1 MKKYILLFILIISYT
16 TDIYSQVKQWG
27 EITTE
32 TIVKNFSEAPRSSF
46 SLYKSNFVIF
56 GDREDQA
63 KAQFSV
69 QYELFK
75 ESGIFIA
82 YSQIMFWMVYDNSSP
97 FTEINFNPELFWNY
111 GNQFN
116 FIQVGFYE
124 HKSNGRDGS
133 LSRNWDRS
141 YAEFQVSIGVILNA
155 GIDVKGFYI
164 WNEGDEN
171 KDIAD
176 YMGYYETKIFL
187 RILKP
192 GIAKI
197 TEKQELY
204 IRGGT
209 GRSNYGLDFNKCW
222 IEAGLEFRLKFLSL
236 QPYFFIQGF
245 YGYGESLI
253 DYNLKDRA
261 VRAGIIF

>member
-1 MKKYILLFILIISYT
+1 MKKFILSLILIIPYT
-16 TDIYSQVKQWG
+16 ADIYPQERQWRG
-27 EITTE
+27 VTTE
-32 TIVKNFSEAPRSSF
+32 TITENFSEAPRSSF

-56 GDREDQA
+56 GDRENQA

-69 QYELFK
+69 QYKLFK
-75 ESGIFIA
+75 ESEIFIA
-82 YSQIMFWMVYDNSSP
+82 YSQIMFWRVYDKSSP

-111 GNQFN
+111 GNELN
-116 FIQVGFYE
+116 FIQLGFYE

-141 YAEFQVSIGVILNA
+141 YAEFQVSTGEILNA

-176 YMGYYETKIFL
+176 YMGYYEAKIFL
-187 RILKP
+187 KLLKP
-192 GIAKI
+192 GITKI

-222 IEAGLEFRLKFLSL
+222 IEAGLQFRMKYLSL
-236 QPYFFIQGF
+236 QPYLFIQGF

-261 VRAGIIF
+261 VRAGISF